1 MLKNSLFFA
10 LLLKT
15 TGRISMRKKIFIL
28 INTLGTG
35 GAERVVSLLIHAWKN
50 RYDITLVVLSNI
62 IEYDLP
68 ENISVVC
75 LNQPFK
81 ENGFITTLK
90 LPLLARKYK
99 KLCDKNRPDISF
111 SALKRTNYINC
122 FSKMFGSKAKI
133 ILCDG
138 IHFSEFLKT
147 VPLLERKVS
156 IFLTRKL
163 YKYADEIIPNSTL
176 MKVDLEKNFNIH
188 SKYVV
193 IHNPMNMAFINRLS
207 QEEIDFPY
215 NDSFN
220 FINVGVFRKQK
231 NHENLIDAF
240 DKIKHLNV
248 RLFLLGHRYL
258 KEEVI
263 MKVKNMQ
270 LESRVIF
277 LEFDTNPFKY
287 LSRCDCFVL
296 SSDFEGFPNALQEA
310 MACGLPVISTD
321 CLSGPREILA
331 PGTDPSVTVKD
342 QIEIAEYGILVP
354 VKNSQLLAGAMELI
368 VTDKELCEHLKR
380 KAKERSMDFE
390 SGKIID
396 QYTKAVESV

>member
-1 MLKNSLFFA
+1 
-10 LLLKT
+10 
-15 TGRISMRKKIFIL
+15 MRKKIFIL

-50 RYDITLVVLSNI
+50 RYDITLVVLTDI

-68 ENISVVC
+68 ENISIVC

-90 LPLLARKYK
+90 LPFLARKYK
-99 KLCDKNRPDISF
+99 KLCDKNKPDISF

-122 FSKMFGSKAKI
+122 FSKWFGSKAKI

-147 VPLLERKVS
+147 VPPLERNISVL
-156 IFLTRKL
+156 LTKKL
-163 YKYADEIIPNSTL
+163 YRYADEIIPNSML
-176 MKVDLEKNFNIH
+176 MKVDLENNFNIH

-193 IHNPMNMAFINRLS
+193 VHNPMNMAFISRLS
-207 QEEIDFPY
+207 KEEIDFPY
-215 NDSFN
+215 ADSFN
-220 FINVGVFRKQK
+220 FINVGVFREQK
-231 NHENLIDAF
+231 NHKNLIDAF

-248 RLFLLGHRYL
+248 KLFLLGHRYL
-258 KEEVI
+258 KDELI
-263 MKVKNMQ
+263 MKVTEMGLGSQ
-270 LESRVIF
+270 IIF
-277 LEFDTNPFKY
+277 LDFDTNPFKY
-287 LSRCDCFVL
+287 LSKCDCFVL

-310 MACGLPVISTD
+310 MVCGLPVISTD

-331 PGTDPSVTVKD
+331 PGTDPAMTVKD
-342 QIEIAEYGILVP
+342 HIEIAEYGILVP
-354 VKNSQLLAGAMELI
+354 VKSSQLLAEAMELI
-368 VTDKELCEHLKR
+368 LKDKELREYLKQ

-390 SGKIID
+390 SSKIIE
-396 QYTKAVESV
+396 QYTEAVESV